1 MIDKSRDI
9 NDKLWSKVGCPWL
22 SGRSTLKVTSERLAL
37 LFEASKTTVLGIRKP
52 KPKPGKK

>member
-1 MIDKSRDI
+1 MIDKSSDI

-22 SGRSTLKVTSERLAL
+22 SGRSMLEVTFKRLAA
-37 LFEASKTTVLGIRKP
+37 LFEASETTVLGIRKP